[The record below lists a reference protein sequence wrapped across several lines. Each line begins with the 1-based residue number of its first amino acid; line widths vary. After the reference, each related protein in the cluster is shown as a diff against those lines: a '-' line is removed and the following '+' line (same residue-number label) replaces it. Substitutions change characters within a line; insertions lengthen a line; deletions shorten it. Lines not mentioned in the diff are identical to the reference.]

1 MYTKYINKM
10 PKYTMNDDIRTLEI
24 LEIIEE
30 REELKKFFLSMIELV
45 DEYIKEMYDL
55 SSDSDIEEDEP
66 YDPDYFPSDYSTDE
80 DDY

>member
-1 MYTKYINKM
+1 M

-24 LEIIEE
+24 LEIIEQ
-30 REELKKFFLSMIELV
+30 REELKKFFLSMIELA

-55 SSDSDIEEDEP
+55 STDSDIEEDEP
-66 YDPDYFPSDYSTDE
+66 YSPYEYSTDE